1 MHITKKA
8 PGDVENIRRSCY
20 NIYCIWFF
28 SKEVPLMDSTLERSI
43 RRAGRSGKLPHSVI
57 FSGSGDLTA
66 AARFYAAALECT
78 QQDRPCLRCPACS
91 KVLRGIHPD
100 VITAGNDDGKDLSV
114 EALRALRSDAFIQ
127 PNEGACKVFLF
138 PDCRRLTVQDQNV
151 LLKLVEEGPG
161 YAAFLFCAENPGV
174 LLPTVRSR
182 CVELAVRPMG
192 EENIQLLPQARTLLE
207 AMAGGERQDMIRAL
221 VGLETGKITRE
232 ALQQVLLQARAGAQ
246 QALRLRY
253 GVPAEEPYAAAAGP
267 LSRRLGEK
275 QLMEL
280 CEMLG
285 RFAQECEW
293 NVAVGQVLGAI
304 AAEWEEA
311 L

>member
-1 MHITKKA
+1 MSLNETRIDIPAEHVSNIFGQFDHNIKLIERTLNVTVVPRNEGIKVI
-8 PGDVENIRRSCY
+8 GD
-20 NIYCIWFF
+20 
-28 SKEVPLMDSTLERSI
+28 
-43 RRAGRSGKLPHSVI
+43 
-57 FSGSGDLTA
+57 TA
-66 AARFYAAALECT
+66 N
-78 QQDRPCLRCPACS
+78 
-91 KVLRGIHPD
+91 V
-100 VITAGNDDGKDLSV
+100 
-114 EALRALRSDAFIQ
+114 
-127 PNEGACKVFLF
+127 EGACKVFLF

-182 CVELAVRPMG
+182 CVELAVRPTG

-221 VGLETGKITRE
+221 VGLENGKITRE
-232 ALQQVLLQARAGAQ
+232 ALQQVRAGAQ

-304 AAEWEEA
+304 AAEWEET

>member
-1 MHITKKA
+1 MA
-8 PGDVENIRRSCY
+8 QLPAEN
-20 NIYCIWFF
+20 
-28 SKEVPLMDSTLERSI
+28 STLARAV
-43 RRAGRSGKLPHSVI
+43 RRAAEQGRLSHAIVL
-57 FSGSGDLTA
+57 SGDGDLLD
-66 AARFYAAALECT
+66 AARFIAASHVCEEE
-78 QQDRPCLRCPACS
+78 RKPCLRCRHCR
-91 KVLRGIHPD
+91 KVLEGIHPD
-100 VITAGNDDGKDLSV
+100 VTVVRDTEHRELTVDAV
-114 EALRALRSDAFIQ
+114 RALRQDVYIR
-127 PNEGACKVFLF
+127 PNEAARKVYIIADSHQLNE
-138 PDCRRLTVQDQNV
+138 RDQNV

-192 EENIQLLPQARTLLE
+192 EENIQLLPQSRTLLE

-221 VGLETGKITRE
+221 VSLENGKITRE

-246 QALRLRY
+246 QALHLRY

-304 AAEWEEA
+304 AAEWEET

>member
-1 MHITKKA
+1 
-8 PGDVENIRRSCY
+8 
-20 NIYCIWFF
+20 
-28 SKEVPLMDSTLERSI
+28 MDSTLERSI

-151 LLKLVEEGPG
+151 LLKLVEEGPS
-161 YAAFLFCAENPGV
+161 YAAFLFCTENPGV

-182 CVELAVRPMG
+182 CVELAVRPTG

-267 LSRRLGEK
+267 MSRRLGEK

-293 NVAVGQVLGAI
+293 NVAVGQVLGAV
-304 AAEWEEA
+304 AAEWEDI

>member
-8 PGDVENIRRSCY
+8 LGDVENVRRSCY

-182 CVELAVRPMG
+182 CVELAVRTTG
-192 EENIQLLPQARTLLE
+192 EENIQLLPQART
-207 AMAGGERQDMIRAL
+207 
-221 VGLETGKITRE
+221 
-232 ALQQVLLQARAGAQ
+232 
-246 QALRLRY
+246 
-253 GVPAEEPYAAAAGP
+253 
-267 LSRRLGEK
+267 
-275 QLMEL
+275 
-280 CEMLG
+280 
-285 RFAQECEW
+285 
-293 NVAVGQVLGAI
+293 
-304 AAEWEEA
+304 
-311 L
+311 

>member
-1 MHITKKA
+1 
-8 PGDVENIRRSCY
+8 
-20 NIYCIWFF
+20 
-28 SKEVPLMDSTLERSI
+28 MDSTLERSI
-43 RRAGRSGKLPHSVI
+43 RQAGRSGKLPHSVI

-78 QQDRPCLRCPACS
+78 QQDRPCLCCPACS
-91 KVLRGIHPD
+91 KVLRDIHPD

-151 LLKLVEEGPG
+151 LLKLVEEGPS
-161 YAAFLFCAENPGV
+161 YAAFLFCTENPGV

-192 EENIQLLPQARTLLE
+192 EENIQLLPQSRTLLE

-232 ALQQVLLQARAGAQ
+232 ALQQVLLQTRAGAQ

-304 AAEWEEA
+304 AAEWEET

>member
-1 MHITKKA
+1 
-8 PGDVENIRRSCY
+8 
-20 NIYCIWFF
+20 
-28 SKEVPLMDSTLERSI
+28 MDSTLERSI

-100 VITAGNDDGKDLSV
+100 VITAGNDDGKALSV

-151 LLKLVEEGPG
+151 LLKLVEEGPS

-192 EENIQLLPQARTLLE
+192 EENIQLLPQSRTLLE

-232 ALQQVLLQARAGAQ
+232 ALQQVLLQTRAGAQ

-304 AAEWEEA
+304 AAEWEET

>member
-1 MHITKKA
+1 
-8 PGDVENIRRSCY
+8 
-20 NIYCIWFF
+20 
-28 SKEVPLMDSTLERSI
+28 MDSTLERSI

-151 LLKLVEEGPG
+151 LLKLVEEGPS
-161 YAAFLFCAENPGV
+161 YAAFLFCTENPGV

-192 EENIQLLPQARTLLE
+192 EENIQLLPQSRTLLE

-304 AAEWEEA
+304 AAEWEET

>member
-1 MHITKKA
+1 
-8 PGDVENIRRSCY
+8 
-20 NIYCIWFF
+20 
-28 SKEVPLMDSTLERSI
+28 MDSTLERSI
-43 RRAGRSGKLPHSVI
+43 RRASRSGKLPHSVI

-192 EENIQLLPQARTLLE
+192 EENIHLLPQARTLLE
-207 AMAGGERQDMIRAL
+207 TMAGGERQDMIRAL
-221 VGLETGKITRE
+221 VGLENGKITRE

-253 GVPAEEPYAAAAGP
+253 GVPAEEPYAVAAGP

-304 AAEWEEA
+304 AAEWEEI

>member
-1 MHITKKA
+1 M
-8 PGDVENIRRSCY
+8 
-20 NIYCIWFF
+20 
-28 SKEVPLMDSTLERSI
+28 
-43 RRAGRSGKLPHSVI
+43 I

-66 AARFYAAALECT
+66 AARFYAAALSVHSRT
-78 QQDRPCLRCPACS
+78 GPACAAPPAARS
-91 KVLRGIHPD
+91 CAGIHPD

-161 YAAFLFCAENPGV
+161 YAAFCSAQKIPGCCCPRCARGAWS
-174 LLPTVRSR
+174 SR
-182 CVELAVRPMG
+182 CALWGRRISSCCPR
-192 EENIQLLPQARTLLE
+192 ARTLLE

-221 VGLETGKITRE
+221 VGLENGKITRE

-267 LSRRLGEK
+267 LSRRLEEK

-304 AAEWEEA
+304 AAEWEET

>member
-1 MHITKKA
+1 
-8 PGDVENIRRSCY
+8 
-20 NIYCIWFF
+20 
-28 SKEVPLMDSTLERSI
+28 MDSTLERSI

-127 PNEGACKVFLF
+127 PNEGTCKVFLF

-192 EENIQLLPQARTLLE
+192 EENIPLLPQARTLLE
-207 AMAGGERQDMIRAL
+207 AMAGGARQDMIRAL

-253 GVPAEEPYAAAAGP
+253 GAPAEEPYAAAAGP

-304 AAEWEEA
+304 AAEWEET

>member
-1 MHITKKA
+1 
-8 PGDVENIRRSCY
+8 
-20 NIYCIWFF
+20 
-28 SKEVPLMDSTLERSI
+28 MDSTLERSI

-161 YAAFLFCAENPGV
+161 YAAFLFCTENPGV
-174 LLPTVRSR
+174 LHRKSR
-182 CVELAVRPMG
+182 GAAAHGALAVCGARGAPYGGG
-192 EENIQLLPQARTLLE
+192 EYPAAAPVPDI
-207 AMAGGERQDMIRAL
+207 AGGYGRRRAP
-221 VGLETGKITRE
+221 GHDT
-232 ALQQVLLQARAGAQ
+232 RAG
-246 QALRLRY
+246 R
-253 GVPAEEPYAAAAGP
+253 P
-267 LSRRLGEK
+267 
-275 QLMEL
+275 
-280 CEMLG
+280 
-285 RFAQECEW
+285 
-293 NVAVGQVLGAI
+293 
-304 AAEWEEA
+304 
-311 L
+311 

>member
-1 MHITKKA
+1 
-8 PGDVENIRRSCY
+8 
-20 NIYCIWFF
+20 
-28 SKEVPLMDSTLERSI
+28 MDSTLERSI

-151 LLKLVEEGPG
+151 LLKIVEEGPP
-161 YAAFLFCAENPGV
+161 YAAFIFCTDSPAA
-174 LLPTVRSR
+174 LLETVRSR
-182 CVELAVRPMG
+182 CVLLKYDAVSEDALPTEAEQLCRAFARG
-192 EENIQLLPQARTLLE
+192 KLLPVTTYLVSLENRRMKREELRDVLRGAWCAAAEALLLQMGKAVPDPACGETAQALAGGLDRRRLYGLTALLE
-207 AMAGGERQDMIRAL
+207 KYSGECVYNVGAGH
-221 VGLETGKITRE
+221 
-232 ALQQVLLQARAGAQ
+232 
-246 QALRLRY
+246 
-253 GVPAEEPYAAAAGP
+253 
-267 LSRRLGEK
+267 
-275 QLMEL
+275 
-280 CEMLG
+280 
-285 RFAQECEW
+285 
-293 NVAVGQVLGAI
+293 VLGAL
-304 AAEWEEA
+304 AVEWEE
-311 L
+311 LL

>member
-1 MHITKKA
+1 
-8 PGDVENIRRSCY
+8 
-20 NIYCIWFF
+20 
-28 SKEVPLMDSTLERSI
+28 MDPTLERSI
-43 RRAGRSGKLPHSVI
+43 RRAGRSGQLPHSVI
-57 FSGSGDLTA
+57 FSGSGDLMG

-100 VITAGNDDGKDLSV
+100 VITAGNGDGKDLSV
-114 EALRALRSDAFIQ
+114 DALRALRSDAFIQ

-182 CVELAVRPMG
+182 CVELPVRPTG
-192 EENIQLLPQARTLLE
+192 EEKTELLPQAQALLE
-207 AMAGGERQDMIRAL
+207 AMAGGERQDVTRVL
-221 VGLETGKITRE
+221 VGFENGKITRE
-232 ALQQVLLQARAGAQ
+232 VLQQVLLQSREGAQ
-246 QALRLRY
+246 QALRQRC
-253 GVPAEEPYAAAAGP
+253 GVPAEEPYTAAAGP
-267 LSRRLGEK
+267 LSRRLGKK
-275 QLMEL
+275 QLIRL

-304 AAEWEEA
+304 AAEWEET

>member
-1 MHITKKA
+1 
-8 PGDVENIRRSCY
+8 
-20 NIYCIWFF
+20 
-28 SKEVPLMDSTLERSI
+28 MDSTLERSI

-127 PNEGACKVFLF
+127 PNEGACKVYLF

-182 CVELAVRPMG
+182 CVELAVRPTR

-232 ALQQVLLQARAGAQ
+232 ALQQVLLQARAGTQ

-304 AAEWEEA
+304 AAEWEEI

>member
-1 MHITKKA
+1 
-8 PGDVENIRRSCY
+8 
-20 NIYCIWFF
+20 
-28 SKEVPLMDSTLERSI
+28 MDSTLERSI

-151 LLKLVEEGPG
+151 LLKLVEEGPS

-174 LLPTVRSR
+174 LLPTHK
-182 CVELAVRPMG
+182 A
-192 EENIQLLPQARTLLE
+192 
-207 AMAGGERQDMIRAL
+207 
-221 VGLETGKITRE
+221 
-232 ALQQVLLQARAGAQ
+232 
-246 QALRLRY
+246 
-253 GVPAEEPYAAAAGP
+253 
-267 LSRRLGEK
+267 
-275 QLMEL
+275 
-280 CEMLG
+280 
-285 RFAQECEW
+285 
-293 NVAVGQVLGAI
+293 
-304 AAEWEEA
+304 
-311 L
+311 

>member
-1 MHITKKA
+1 
-8 PGDVENIRRSCY
+8 
-20 NIYCIWFF
+20 
-28 SKEVPLMDSTLERSI
+28 MDSTLEQSI

-161 YAAFLFCAENPGV
+161 YAAFLFCAENPGI

-182 CVELAVRPMG
+182 CVELAVRPTG

-221 VGLETGKITRE
+221 VSLETGKITRE
-232 ALQQVLLQARAGAQ
+232 ALQQVLLQARAGTQ

-304 AAEWEEA
+304 AAEWEET

>member
-1 MHITKKA
+1 
-8 PGDVENIRRSCY
+8 
-20 NIYCIWFF
+20 
-28 SKEVPLMDSTLERSI
+28 MDSTLERSI

-78 QQDRPCLRCPACS
+78 QQDRPCLHCPACS

-161 YAAFLFCAENPGV
+161 YAAFLFCAEIPGCCC
-174 LLPTVRSR
+174 PRCARDAWSSR
-182 CVELAVRPMG
+182 CALWGRRISSCCPSPGHCWRLWPEESVR
-192 EENIQLLPQARTLLE
+192 T
-207 AMAGGERQDMIRAL
+207 
-221 VGLETGKITRE
+221 
-232 ALQQVLLQARAGAQ
+232 
-246 QALRLRY
+246 
-253 GVPAEEPYAAAAGP
+253 
-267 LSRRLGEK
+267 
-275 QLMEL
+275 
-280 CEMLG
+280 
-285 RFAQECEW
+285 
-293 NVAVGQVLGAI
+293 
-304 AAEWEEA
+304 
-311 L
+311 

>member
-1 MHITKKA
+1 MVQL
-8 PGDVENIRRSCY
+8 PQEN
-20 NIYCIWFF
+20 
-28 SKEVPLMDSTLERSI
+28 SI
-43 RRAGRSGKLPHSVI
+43 FTRTVRRAAGEDRLSHAVILTGR
-57 FSGSGDLTA
+57 GDLTA
-66 AARFYAAALECT
+66 AARFLAAAHVCEGT
-78 QQDRPCLRCPACS
+78 DRPCLRCPACS

-182 CVELAVRPMG
+182 CVEIAVRPMG

-253 GVPAEEPYAAAAGP
+253 GVPAEEPYVAAAGP

-304 AAEWEEA
+304 AAEWEET

>member
-1 MHITKKA
+1 
-8 PGDVENIRRSCY
+8 
-20 NIYCIWFF
+20 
-28 SKEVPLMDSTLERSI
+28 MDSTLERSI

-151 LLKLVEEGPG
+151 LLKLVEEGPP
-161 YAAFLFCAENPGV
+161 YAAFLFCAETAAT
-174 LLPTVRSR
+174 LLPTIRSR
-182 CVELAVRPMG
+182 CVEWKLRGGDEDARNDTARDLCRAFASG
-192 EENIQLLPQARTLLE
+192 QLLPVSQY
-207 AMAGGERQDMIRAL
+207 L
-221 VGLETGKITRE
+221 VGLENKRLKREQLQQLLEAGWRAAAE
-232 ALQQVLLQARAGAQ
+232 ALLAA
-246 QALRLRY
+246 Y
-253 GVPAEEPYAAAAGP
+253 GKPDPADIPGAEE
-267 LSRRLGEK
+267 LRRGLTVRQLQGMTDLMK
-275 QLMEL
+275 QYCL
-280 CEMLG
+280 
-285 RFAQECEW
+285 ECRY
-293 NVAVGQVLGAI
+293 NVGVGHVLGALC
-304 AAEWEEA
+304 AGWEK
-311 L
+311 LL

>member
-1 MHITKKA
+1 
-8 PGDVENIRRSCY
+8 
-20 NIYCIWFF
+20 
-28 SKEVPLMDSTLERSI
+28 MDSTLERSI

-151 LLKLVEEGPG
+151 LLKLVEEGPS
-161 YAAFLFCAENPGV
+161 YAAFLFCTENPGV

-182 CVELAVRPMG
+182 CVELAVRPTG

-267 LSRRLGEK
+267 MSRRLGEK

-293 NVAVGQVLGAI
+293 NVAVGQVLGAV
-304 AAEWEEA
+304 AAEWEEI

>member
-1 MHITKKA
+1 
-8 PGDVENIRRSCY
+8 
-20 NIYCIWFF
+20 
-28 SKEVPLMDSTLERSI
+28 MDSTLERSI

-91 KVLRGIHPD
+91 KVLRGTHPD

-207 AMAGGERQDMIRAL
+207 AMAGGERQDMVRAL
-221 VGLETGKITRE
+221 VGLENGKITRE
-232 ALQQVLLQARAGAQ
+232 ALQQVLLQARAGTQ

-285 RFAQECEW
+285 RLAQECEW

-304 AAEWEEA
+304 AVEWEET

>member
-1 MHITKKA
+1 
-8 PGDVENIRRSCY
+8 
-20 NIYCIWFF
+20 
-28 SKEVPLMDSTLERSI
+28 MDSTLERSI

-78 QQDRPCLRCPACS
+78 QQDRPCLCCPACS
-91 KVLRGIHPD
+91 KVLA
-100 VITAGNDDGKDLSV
+100 VIVSGGDDGKDLSV

-182 CVELAVRPMG
+182 CVELAVRPTG

-304 AAEWEEA
+304 AAEWEET

>member
-1 MHITKKA
+1 M
-8 PGDVENIRRSCY
+8 
-20 NIYCIWFF
+20 
-28 SKEVPLMDSTLERSI
+28 
-43 RRAGRSGKLPHSVI
+43 
-57 FSGSGDLTA
+57 
-66 AARFYAAALECT
+66 
-78 QQDRPCLRCPACS
+78 
-91 KVLRGIHPD
+91 
-100 VITAGNDDGKDLSV
+100 
-114 EALRALRSDAFIQ
+114 
-127 PNEGACKVFLF
+127 FLF

-174 LLPTVRSR
+174 LLPTVCSR
-182 CVELAVRPMG
+182 CVELAVRPTG

-221 VGLETGKITRE
+221 VGLENGKIPRE

-304 AAEWEEA
+304 AAEWEET

>member
-1 MHITKKA
+1 
-8 PGDVENIRRSCY
+8 
-20 NIYCIWFF
+20 
-28 SKEVPLMDSTLERSI
+28 MDSTLERSI

-100 VITAGNDDGKDLSV
+100 VITAGSDDGKDLSV

-192 EENIQLLPQARTLLE
+192 EENIQLLPQSRTLLE

-221 VGLETGKITRE
+221 VSLENGKITRE

>member
-1 MHITKKA
+1 
-8 PGDVENIRRSCY
+8 
-20 NIYCIWFF
+20 
-28 SKEVPLMDSTLERSI
+28 MDPTLEQSI

-151 LLKLVEEGPG
+151 LLKLVEEGPP
-161 YAAFLFCAENPGV
+161 YAAFLFCTETAAA
-174 LLPTVRSR
+174 LLPTIRSR
-182 CVELAVRPMG
+182 CVEWKLRG
-192 EENIQLLPQARTLLE
+192 EDEDARDDAARDLCRAFASGQLLPVSQY
-207 AMAGGERQDMIRAL
+207 L
-221 VGLETGKITRE
+221 VGLENKRLKREQLQQLLENAWRASAE
-232 ALQQVLLQARAGAQ
+232 ALLAACGKPDPADIP
-246 QALRLRY
+246 
-253 GVPAEEPYAAAAGP
+253 GAEE
-267 LSRRLGEK
+267 LRRGLTVRQLQGMTDLMK
-275 QLMEL
+275 QYCL
-280 CEMLG
+280 
-285 RFAQECEW
+285 ECRY
-293 NVAVGQVLGAI
+293 NVGVGHVLGALC
-304 AAEWEEA
+304 AGWEK
-311 L
+311 LL